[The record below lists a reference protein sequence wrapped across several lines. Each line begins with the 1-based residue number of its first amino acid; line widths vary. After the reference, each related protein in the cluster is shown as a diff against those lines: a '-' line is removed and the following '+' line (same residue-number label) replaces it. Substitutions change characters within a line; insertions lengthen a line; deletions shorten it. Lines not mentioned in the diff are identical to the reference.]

1 MKSFASRTL
10 LPRAAEGNAGSRLA
24 RREFL
29 YRAGIGSALFAV
41 SGSALFN
48 VPGAFAQE
56 LIQTVAQGEGPFYP
70 DKLPLD
76 TDNDL
81 LVINDSI
88 TPAVGQVTWLTGRVL
103 DRRGDSVRGA
113 LIEIWQVDGKGVY
126 LHSQSD
132 NGRNRDANF
141 QGFGRFIT
149 GSSGEYL
156 FRTVKPIPYS
166 SRTSHIH
173 FQVDVPRRHKLVTQL
188 YIEGE
193 PQNAKDGP
201 YSSIKDPKARASIT
215 VPFLPLPNTR
225 IGELGA
231 KFDIVLGYTPEDS
244 RSNL

>member
-1 MKSFASRTL
+1 MKRIFRETP
-10 LPRAAEGNAGSRLA
+10 LPRTAAGRLGSPLA

-29 YRAGIGSALFAV
+29 YRAGIGSALFV
-41 SGSALFN
+41 SGGALFD

-56 LIQTVAQGEGPFYP
+56 LVQTAAQGEGPFYP

-81 LVINDSI
+81 LVVNDSI
-88 TPAVGQVTWLTGRVL
+88 TPAVGRVTWLTGRVL
-103 DRRGDSVRGA
+103 DRRGDPVRGA

-132 NGRNRDANF
+132 NGNNRDRNF

-149 GSSGEYL
+149 GTSGEYL
-156 FRTVKPIPYS
+156 FRTVKPVPYTG
-166 SRTSHIH
+166 RTSHIH
-173 FQVDVPRRHKLVTQL
+173 FQVEVPKRHKFVTQM
-188 YIEGE
+188 YVEGE
-193 PQNAKDGP
+193 PLNAKDRLLNAV
-201 YSSIKDPKARASIT
+201 KDPKARASIT

-231 KFDIVLGYTPEDS
+231 KFDIVLGYTPS
-244 RSNL
+244 QA

>member
-1 MKSFASRTL
+1 MRSITSKIRKIRLTGAS
-10 LPRAAEGNAGSRLA
+10 AGDAVSRLA

-29 YRAGIGSALFAV
+29 YRAGIGGALAAV
-41 SGSALFN
+41 SGSALFD
-48 VPGAFAQE
+48 VPGAFAQQLVE
-56 LIQTVAQGEGPFYP
+56 TAAQGEGPFYP

-103 DRRGDSVRGA
+103 DRRGAPVRGA
-113 LIEIWQVDGKGVY
+113 LIEIWQVDGNGVY
-126 LHSQSD
+126 LHSGSD
-132 NGRNRDANF
+132 NGQKRDRNF
-141 QGFGRFIT
+141 QGFGRFMT

-166 SRTSHIH
+166 TRTAHVH
-173 FQVDVPRRHKLVTQL
+173 FQVEVGNRHKLVTQL
-188 YIEGE
+188 YIQGE
-193 PQNAKDGP
+193 PLNAKDSL
-201 YSSIKDPKARASIT
+201 YTAIKDPKARASIT

-231 KFDIVLGYTPEDS
+231 KFDIVLGYTPDS
-244 RSNL
+244 RG

>member
-1 MKSFASRTL
+1 MNIGLRKPQ
-10 LPRAAEGNAGSRLA
+10 LPPSAEPNTGSRLA

-29 YRAGIGSALFAV
+29 YRAGIGGALVAV
-41 SGSALFN
+41 SGSALFH

-56 LIQTVAQGEGPFYP
+56 LVETAAQGEGPFYP

-81 LVINDSI
+81 LVVNDSI

-103 DRRGDSVRGA
+103 DRRGDPVRGA

-126 LHSQSD
+126 LHSGSD

-156 FRTVKPIPYS
+156 FRTVKPVPYS

-173 FQVDVPRRHKLVTQL
+173 VQVDVPRRDKFVTQL
-188 YIEGE
+188 YIAGE
-193 PQNAKDGP
+193 PLNAKDSQ
-201 YSSIKDPKARASIT
+201 YSAIKDPKARASIT

-231 KFDIVLGYTPEDS
+231 KFDIVLGYTPS
-244 RSNL
+244 QPGA